1 MKTTDELKMIL
12 AISAEARDNE
22 RARVV
27 GLFKSLA
34 QQMEAKADQDDDIA
48 GLVWA
53 AAASS
58 IRRVCDEAAT
68 EE

>member
-1 MKTTDELKMIL
+1 MKSIDELKMIL
-12 AISAEARDNE
+12 GIAAEARDAE

-34 QQMEAKADQDDDIA
+34 LKMEAKADQDDSID
-48 GLVWA
+48 GLIWA
-53 AAASS
+53 VAASS

-68 EE
+68 E